1 MRGGKKS
8 CKDISRC
15 KCVFSGLLGISL
27 VVLKNK
33 WTYPTTLVNE
43 HHSLIPAIREL
54 LSRDWV
60 VQVNHI
66 YREANIA
73 ADFLAS
79 SSLSCPLGLQLLP
92 VAPPNLQSILR
103 NDVSGV
109 AHSRLVVL

>member
-1 MRGGKKS
+1 MAWQRGFRRIWVEVDSKTVTQ
-8 CKDISRC
+8 I
-15 KCVFSGLLGISL
+15 LE
-27 VVLKNK
+27 N
-33 WTYPTTLVNE
+33 PTTPVNE
-43 HHSLIPAIREL
+43 HHSLILAIREL
-54 LSRDWV
+54 ISRDWV
-60 VQVNHI
+60 VKVNHI

-79 SSLSCPLGLQLLP
+79 FSLSCPLGLQVLT